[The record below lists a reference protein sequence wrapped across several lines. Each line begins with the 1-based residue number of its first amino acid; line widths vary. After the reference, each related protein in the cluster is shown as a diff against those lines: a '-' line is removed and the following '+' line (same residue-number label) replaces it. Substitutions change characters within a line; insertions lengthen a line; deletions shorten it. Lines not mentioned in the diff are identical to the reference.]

1 MRSWRRS
8 VVPFVWGSML
18 LPSLLLACCVLFLR
32 SNGYVYCR
40 VWDALILVRFHLF
53 CRNSTLSFWKSS
65 VLLARGRI
73 FFLCGDIRV
82 WCSELWFWGRGL
94 GLGLSV
100 CFYMQVRISMLRSFG
115 GRSSLTCCGFCCEW
129 DVGSTGSC
137 PALCASHGPR
147 DLTKPGAS
155 DSRLSRFFFFPSSST
170 SSISC

>member
-40 VWDALILVRFHLF
+40 VWDALFWFAFICFAGIRRWVFENLAFFWLVKGFSFCVEILGFGAQ
-53 CRNSTLSFWKSS
+53 SS
-65 VLLARGRI
+65 DFGGGGWVLV
-73 FFLCGDIRV
+73 FP
-82 WCSELWFWGRGL
+82 
-94 GLGLSV
+94 SV
-100 CFYMQVRISMLRSFG
+100 FYMQVRISMLRSFG
-115 GRSSLTCCGFCCEW
+115 GRSSRTCCGFCCEW

>member
-1 MRSWRRS
+1 MRSLLAQQW
-8 VVPFVWGSML
+8 VCL
-18 LPSLLLACCVLFLR
+18 LPRLGCFV
-32 SNGYVYCR
+32 
-40 VWDALILVRFHLF
+40 LVRLHLF
-53 CRNSTLSFWKSS
+53 CGNSTLSFWKSS
-65 VLLARGRI
+65 VLLACGRI

-82 WCSELWFWGRGL
+82 WCSELWFWVRGL

-147 DLTKPGAS
+147 GLIKPGAS
-155 DSRLSRFFFFPSSST
+155 DSRLSRFCFPQLFHLVYLLVIQACCEIGDWESQCLSRVSSFF
-170 SSISC
+170 